1 MPSCRHPL
9 GHFVRAETLAT
20 RKKQL
25 RPQNGGGPGYLNT
38 TFSVP
43 EQDLGRKDNWWFSR
57 AKPQNVVD
65 KSV

>member
-1 MPSCRHPL
+1 MPSYRHPL

-20 RKKQL
+20 RQKPL
-25 RPQNGGGPGYLNT
+25 RLQNSGGRGYLNT

-43 EQDLGRKDNWWFSR
+43 EQDLARKENWWFSR